1 MKRIFRPEKFFT
13 VADGTQVSAILNA
26 TDTTLEGGPA
36 AAIDQVSIAAGRIA
50 PGVKSWIHTHPAL
63 TQVTYVVAGDLTV
76 KMKDPHQPEP
86 YRLTVPAGSAV
97 ASEPGTLLQLHNE
110 TSHEVEV
117 LYIASPSYVLETD
130 AHGKVVHEDSILVAE
145 DWDGLGSDQWDAYV
159 TDAAKRKA
167 QGLRADALE
176 RIGSRGGSGD
186 A

>member
-1 MKRIFRPEKFFT
+1 
-13 VADGTQVSAILNA
+13 
-26 TDTTLEGGPA
+26 
-36 AAIDQVSIAAGRIA
+36 
-50 PGVKSWIHTHPAL
+50 
-63 TQVTYVVAGDLTV
+63 
-76 KMKDPHQPEP
+76 MKDPHQPEP